1 MITGKDLIDL
11 GFKPNKWFKDVI
23 EYANQNQLS
32 GDSLKSYVESVRPKY
47 IEPHSEPVDFYK
59 NIRPET
65 DEETDNVKMVLDTMQ
80 GLMKTPTLVGGAV
93 MPDASP
99 TGVGQIPVGGV
110 VIAKNAIHPSMHS
123 ADICCSVMMTNFGML
138 PPKTVLDIAH
148 SVTHFGGGGRE
159 EFSILPKEFEEKILQ
174 NKYLNSERSLSFAK
188 THLATQGDGN
198 HFLFVGVSKKTGETM
213 MVTHHGSGGFGG
225 NL

>member
-93 MPDASP
+93 MPDACP

-123 ADICCSVMMTNFGML
+123 GDICCSVMMTNFGML

-174 NKYLNSERSLSFAK
+174 NKS
-188 THLATQGDGN
+188 
-198 HFLFVGVSKKTGETM
+198 
-213 MVTHHGSGGFGG
+213 
-225 NL
+225 